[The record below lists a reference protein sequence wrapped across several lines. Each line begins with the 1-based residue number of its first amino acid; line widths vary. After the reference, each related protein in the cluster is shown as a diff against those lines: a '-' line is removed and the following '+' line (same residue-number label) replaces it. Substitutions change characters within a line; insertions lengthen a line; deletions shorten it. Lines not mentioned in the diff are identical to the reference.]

1 MTSRHREQK
10 MAAPSP
16 PSAPRSA
23 AAARA
28 WSLAYAET
36 SGKLMSISPAV
47 PLTWLS
53 RAKIRITP
61 IDDDVVFDEQ
71 QTIDLYFRS
80 GLIKQKLNAAGHR
93 IPGTRPSWL
102 RRPKGGQ
109 QSEGDHRTRFP
120 RRRRRR
126 SELRIRNA

>member
-1 MTSRHREQK
+1 

-28 WSLAYAET
+28 WSLTNVRAYAET
-36 SGKLMSISPAV
+36 SGKLMSIPPAV
-47 PLTWLS
+47 PLNWLS

-71 QTIDLYFRS
+71 QTIDLHFRS
-80 GLIKQKLNAAGHR
+80 SLIKQKLGAAHIIDRSFSNAIGKGAG
-93 IPGTRPSWL
+93 L
-102 RRPKGGQ
+102 
-109 QSEGDHRTRFP
+109 
-120 RRRRRR
+120 
-126 SELRIRNA
+126 